1 MQVIRLS
8 CGIRGSVRLSE
19 YALRWA
25 HMITKSAKK
34 RARILAFWDKHGL
47 EATIEAFSVK
57 RSTLYGWKQL
67 LKAGGGQLE
76 ALNPGSTA
84 PRQKRSRRDGW
95 PQAIKDEIKRLRT
108 AHPNL
113 GPDKVHVFLQT
124 FCAKKNLRCPKS
136 RTVARLI
143 ADAGGL
149 RVFPEKVRHNGTIVP
164 RKRIKVPRKPKHF
177 RAEYPGHLVTLDTV
191 ERFVH
196 GCRRYILTAT
206 DNYSCFSFAWA
217 TTSHASQAAK
227 EFFWIMRHV
236 FPVPFEFV
244 QTDNGSEFKKHFAK
258 ELKRQH
264 LTHWKTYPRCP
275 KMNGKTERFNRT
287 IQEEFVDFHAG
298 ELLNVEQFNHAM
310 IEYLLWHNGERPHWA
325 LNLKS
330 PVQFL
335 VENSPQLSR
344 MWWRNTFHR
353 KFLAFAL
360 CWI

>member
-344 MWWRNTFHR
+344 MWWRNTQTSGGEGW
-353 KFLAFAL
+353 LL
-360 CWI
+360 

>member
-1 MQVIRLS
+1 L
-8 CGIRGSVRLSE
+8 
-19 YALRWA
+19 
-25 HMITKSAKK
+25 
-34 RARILAFWDKHGL
+34 
-47 EATIEAFSVK
+47 
-57 RSTLYGWKQL
+57 
-67 LKAGGGQLE
+67 
-76 ALNPGSTA
+76 
-84 PRQKRSRRDGW
+84 
-95 PQAIKDEIKRLRT
+95 
-108 AHPNL
+108 
-113 GPDKVHVFLQT
+113 
-124 FCAKKNLRCPKS
+124 
-136 RTVARLI
+136 
-143 ADAGGL
+143 GGL
-149 RVFPEKVRHNGTIVP
+149 RIFPEKIRHDGTIVP
-164 RKRIKVPRKPKHF
+164 RKREKVARKPKHF
-177 RAEYPGHLVTLDTV
+177 KAEYPGHLVTLDTV

-275 KMNGKTERFNRT
+275 RMNGKTERFNRT

-298 ELLNVEQFNHAM
+298 ELLDVEQFNHSL

-325 LNLKS
+325 LDLKS

-335 VENSPQLSR
+335 VDNSNLSG
-344 MWWRNTFHR
+344 MWWRNTRIFAF
-353 KFLAFAL
+353 FLKVV
-360 CWI
+360 